1 MLKPPFTTLASEH
14 VWRTCY
20 RWVEGGHRQEPGIE
34 ATWDRVALAV
44 SAAEP
49 HHRDDWCRRFRAMLG
64 DFRFLPG
71 SRLLAGAGTV
81 PHAVLASAYVMG
93 PVEDSL
99 QGIFNALR
107 ESMLTLQWGGSVGID
122 FSTLRPAGSRAVRTG
137 GMASGPVSFMRLWA
151 QSAAV
156 LETGSPRHGAMMAAL
171 RCDHPDIE
179 AFMSVKHAGETDSR
193 LGLCVLVTDDFMRAV
208 DEGAEWPLV
217 FPLAGHPI
225 PEGGE
230 VCERRWCGS
239 LTPQLC
245 LVHRRIPA
253 RSLWAQLQQAEHVSA
268 EPGVLFMDRIN
279 RANNLWYCENLTA
292 ASPSGDIPLPP
303 FGVGIT
309 GSINLTRLVQHAFG
323 EHPHLDFGGLRAI
336 ASVATRFLDD
346 VHDISAYPLKP
357 QEKAAQASRRIG
369 LGVTG
374 LADTLA
380 MLGLRFGSPASLDLA
395 REIIAAVRDTA
406 YSTSIEL
413 AREKGGFPSFDKTK
427 FGASSFVLDLS
438 PALQDAI
445 AQLGIRN
452 SHLLSV
458 ESGDTISL
466 LAGNVSQGTEPV
478 AAFRSVRRLPDA
490 HGDMVAFELEDAAYR
505 QYHAVFGTGA
515 RLPAHFVEA
524 ASVPVDE
531 QLAMLAAVQ
540 SGVDNAVHGTVYL
553 PPEASADD
561 VGDVLRQAWQL
572 GLKAC
577 SARRRDAPGHLA
589 QEPL

>member
-1 MLKPPFTTLASEH
+1 M
-14 VWRTCY
+14 
-20 RWVEGGHRQEPGIE
+20 QEPGIE

-49 HHRDDWCRRFRAMLG
+49 HHRDDWCGRFRAMLA

-137 GMASGPVSFMRLWA
+137 GTASGPVSFLRLWA

-156 LETGSPRHGAMMAAL
+156 LDTGGLRHGTMMAAL

-179 AFMSVKHAGETDSR
+179 AFMAAKQSSENDPR
-193 LGLCVLVTDDFMRAV
+193 LGFCVLVTDDFMRAV
-208 DEGAEWPLV
+208 EEDAEWALV
-217 FPLAGHPI
+217 FPLSGRAI

-245 LVHRRIPA
+245 LVHRRVPA
-253 RSLWAQLQQAEHVSA
+253 RSLWAQLQAAEHASA

-357 QEKAAQASRRIG
+357 QEKAAHASRRIG

-374 LADTLA
+374 LADTMA
-380 MLGLRFGSPASLDLA
+380 MLGLRYGSPASIDLA
-395 REIIAAVRDTA
+395 REIVTAVRDTA

-413 AREKGGFPSFDKTK
+413 AREKGAFPAFDKIK
-427 FGASSFVLDLS
+427 YGASSFVLDLS
-438 PALQDAI
+438 HELQDAI
-445 AQLGIRN
+445 AQNGIRN

-458 ESGDTISL
+458 ESGDAASL

-478 AAFRSVRRLPDA
+478 TTFRSVRRLPDA
-490 HGDMVAFELEDAAYR
+490 HGGWVTFELEDAAYR
-505 QYHAVFGTGA
+505 QYRSVMGNDVA
-515 RLPAHFVEA
+515 LPAHFVEA
-524 ASVPVDE
+524 ASVSIDE
-531 QLAMLAAVQ
+531 QLTMMSAVQ

-553 PPEASADD
+553 PAQASTDD
-561 VGDVLRQAWQL
+561 VGKVLRQAWQL

-577 SARRRDAPGHLA
+577 SARRTDASGPRPKA
-589 QEPL
+589 ST